1 MRCAASRR
9 KQLAASVIVDQ
20 HSASGLEGRS
30 HRLLTDGGPLI
41 TKEQNM
47 SRYPAI
53 VVASLFVAMIS
64 AFSQADAAPNTSE
77 IISAAIA
84 DPGRPAADRKQDA
97 NRKPLEVLEFAGVK
111 PGDRVA
117 DFIPGGGYVTRLF
130 SKIVGK
136 KGHVYAVVP
145 EEFFSMRA
153 NADAAVKAIAAD
165 KEYANVTVLK
175 EPAERFSAP
184 EKLDMV
190 WTSMNYHDLHDKF
203 LGPVD
208 MAVLNKKIFNTL
220 KPGGIYLVLDHAAAA
235 GSGLR
240 DTETLHRID
249 PAAVKKEV
257 LAAGFVLDAES
268 DILHNPEDDHSAKI
282 FDPAIRGRTDKFI
295 FRFRKPN

>member
-1 MRCAASRR
+1 
-9 KQLAASVIVDQ
+9 
-20 HSASGLEGRS
+20 
-30 HRLLTDGGPLI
+30 
-41 TKEQNM
+41 M
-47 SRYPAI
+47 SRYPAFI
-53 VVASLFVAMIS
+53 AASLVMVLINV
-64 AFSQADAAPNTSE
+64 FSQANAAPTVSA
-77 IISAAIA
+77 IISSAIA
-84 DPGRPAADRKQDA
+84 DPARPAGDREQDV
-97 NRKPLEVLEFAGVK
+97 NRKPLEVLEFSGIK

-136 KGHVYAVVP
+136 SGRVYAVVP
-145 EEFFSMRA
+145 EEFFTMRA

-165 KEYANVTVLK
+165 REYANVTVLK

-203 LGPVD
+203 LGPVNL
-208 MAVLNKKIFNTL
+208 AVLNKKIFNTL
-220 KPGGIYLVLDHAAAA
+220 KPGGIYLVLDHAAEA

-268 DILHNPEDDHSAKI
+268 DVLHNPKDDHTAKI
-282 FDPAIRGRTDKFI
+282 FDPAIRGQTDKFI
-295 FRFRKPN
+295 FKFRKPK